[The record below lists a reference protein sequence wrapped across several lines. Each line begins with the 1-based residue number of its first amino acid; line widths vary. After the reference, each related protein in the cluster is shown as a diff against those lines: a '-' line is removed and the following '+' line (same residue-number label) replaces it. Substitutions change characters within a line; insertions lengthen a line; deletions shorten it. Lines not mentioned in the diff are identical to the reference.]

1 MNHAEKIFS
10 YAKEK
15 IFLINKRLGTF
26 VEFNEGFRDKKDEA
40 FDFSK
45 TSDLLI
51 FKISQKIY
59 KKVDLS
65 IMQEMWNIIS
75 SEINI
80 YSFEE
85 FSMNL
90 MFPNQEIDNQL
101 IKILKISDKNLNF
114 IRRTDNKLVFSLET
128 EEEIVGVYSWHK
140 QGAYFKNSLI
150 TNFHFLE
157 QDLVLNYKINN
168 VF

>member
-10 YAKEK
+10 YSKEK

-26 VEFNEGFRDKKDEA
+26 VEFNEGFRDKKDDDT
-40 FDFSK
+40 FDFSQP
-45 TSDLLI
+45 TDLLI
-51 FKISQKIY
+51 FKISQKIH

-65 IMQEMWNIIS
+65 IMQEMWNILS

-90 MFPNQEIDNQL
+90 MFPNQEIENQL

-114 IRRTDNKLVFSLET
+114 IRKTDNKLAFSLET

-140 QGAYFKNSLI
+140 QGRYFKNSLI

-157 QDLVLNYKINN
+157 QDLV
-168 VF
+168 